1 MEAAINNNKFQKQFR
16 YHHGNLR
23 ETLVEAALD
32 ILTNEGIEALSLR
45 SIARKS
51 DVSQAAPYSHFKSKK
66 DLISTVAEAGF
77 QKLALKMADDASG
90 SSTVKE
96 RINKL
101 ILSYINFAKD
111 NKPLFKLMFSND
123 VADTKDNTTLNITSS
138 KTYSLISAA
147 LLNGENTDNKDVSF
161 LAVALWSFCH
171 GLTNLLIDEKL
182 DIAKFGAKTLEDFVA
197 KSVDTFSSNF

>member
-1 MEAAINNNKFQKQFR
+1 LTMEAAINQTNRFQKQFR

-32 ILTNEGIEALSLR
+32 ILANEGIEALSLR

-90 SSTVKE
+90 AYDVNN

-101 ILSYINFAKD
+101 VLSYINFAKE

-123 VADTKDNTTLNITSS
+123 VADIKDNATLNITSS

-147 LLNGENTDNKDVSF
+147 LLNGEEKDVSF

-182 DIAKFGAKTLEDFVA
+182 DIKTFGANSLEDFVA
-197 KSVDTFSSNF
+197 KSVDTFSPKF

>member
-1 MEAAINNNKFQKQFR
+1 MTMEAAINQTNRFQKQFR

-32 ILTNEGIEALSLR
+32 ILANEGIEALSLR

-90 SSTVKE
+90 AYDVNN

-101 ILSYINFAKD
+101 VLSYINFAKE

-123 VADTKDNTTLNITSS
+123 VADIKDNATLNITSS

-147 LLNGENTDNKDVSF
+147 LLNGEEKDVSF

-182 DIAKFGAKTLEDFVA
+182 DIKTFGANSLEDFVA
-197 KSVDTFSSNF
+197 KSVDTFSPKF